1 MNKQLI
7 KNLANQLR
15 SAAEGVVAPGK
26 ESASLNFQMHDGVAY
41 SLTNEA
47 ARTFNE
53 VILKLLRQKHFSNKF
68 SSKYIEKK
76 LKKVFAELL
85 SNQECDLEKRI
96 SDLGDELSNFGQNNS
111 VFHSMNHTKYS
122 QLKH

>member
-1 MNKQLI
+1 MNQQLI
-7 KNLANQLR
+7 KKLAEQLR
-15 SAAEGVVAPGK
+15 SAAGGALPPGK
-26 ESASLNFQMHDGVAY
+26 DAEFLGFQMHDGVAY

-53 VILKLLRQKHFSNKF
+53 VVSKLLTQKQFSKTF

-76 LKKVFAELL
+76 LKAVFAELL

-96 SDLGDELSNFGQNNS
+96 SDLEDELSSFDQNNV
-111 VFHSMNHTKYS
+111 VF
-122 QLKH
+122 LKLKG